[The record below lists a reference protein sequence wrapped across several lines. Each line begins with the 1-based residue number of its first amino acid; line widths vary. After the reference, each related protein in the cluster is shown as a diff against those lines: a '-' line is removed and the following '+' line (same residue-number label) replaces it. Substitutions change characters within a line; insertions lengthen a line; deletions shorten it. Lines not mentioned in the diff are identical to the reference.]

1 MTRPRRGRFRGRER
15 HDGGE
20 ALAAGGGT
28 KAVITAL
35 GANIGIA
42 IAKFAGFLLTGSSS
56 MLAEAV
62 HSVADSSN
70 QALLLLGGK
79 GAARQASEV
88 HQFGYGRV
96 RYIAAFVVSIVLF
109 TLGGLF
115 ALYEGWHKFA
125 DPHPIDSWQWVPV
138 AVLLVA
144 VVLEAYALRIALQ
157 EANHVRGDL
166 SLPEYVR
173 ASRSPEIPVI
183 LLEDTG
189 ALLGLLFGLFGVGM
203 TLATGDGRWDA
214 VGSAAIGL
222 LLVVIAVFL
231 AWEMRSMLI
240 GESALPHQ
248 QAAIERALT
257 GNGIDRVVH
266 MRTLHLGPDDL
277 LVAAKV
283 EVTPTDSAAAV
294 AAAID
299 EAEGRVRASVPLR
312 LQIYIEP
319 DLPGRDG
326 QAPAGE

>member
-1 MTRPRRGRFRGRER
+1 M
-15 HDGGE
+15 
-20 ALAAGGGT
+20 AAGSGT
-28 KAVITAL
+28 KAVVTAL
-35 GANIGIA
+35 CANIGIA

-56 MLAEAV
+56 MLAESV

-70 QALLLLGGK
+70 QALLLLGGR
-79 GAARQASEV
+79 GAARKASAV

-109 TLGGLF
+109 SLGGVF
-115 ALYEGWHKFA
+115 ALYEAWHKFA
-125 DPHPIDSWQWVPV
+125 DPHGIDSWKWVPV

-144 VVLEAYALRIALQ
+144 LALESFALRTAVL

-166 SLPEYVR
+166 SLWEYVK

-183 LLEDTG
+183 LLEDAG
-189 ALLGLLFGLFGVGM
+189 ALLGLVLALAGVGM

-214 VGSAAIGL
+214 VGTAGIGV

-231 AWEMRSMLI
+231 AWEMRSLLI

-248 QAAIERALT
+248 QAAIERALA
-257 GNGIDRVVH
+257 GEGIDGIVH

-283 EVTPTDSAAAV
+283 VVTATDSAAEV
-294 AAAID
+294 TAALNA
-299 EAEGRVRASVPLR
+299 AEERVRQAVPLR
-312 LQIYIEP
+312 VQVYIEP
-319 DLPGRDG
+319 ELP
-326 QAPAGE
+326 AS

>member
-1 MTRPRRGRFRGRER
+1 
-15 HDGGE
+15 
-20 ALAAGGGT
+20 
-28 KAVITAL
+28 
-35 GANIGIA
+35 
-42 IAKFAGFLLTGSSS
+42 

-70 QALLLLGGK
+70 QGLLLLGGK
-79 GAARQASEV
+79 RAERKASDV

-109 TLGGLF
+109 SLGGLF
-115 ALYEGWHKFA
+115 ALYEAWHKYS

-138 AVLLVA
+138 VVLLLA
-144 VVLEAYALRIALQ
+144 VVLESYALHTALR
-157 EANHVRGDL
+157 EANHVRGSL

-189 ALLGLLFGLFGVGM
+189 ALLGLVFGLVGVGM

-214 VGSAAIGL
+214 VGSGAIGL

-240 GESALPHQ
+240 GESALPEHQ
-248 QAAIERALT
+248 EAIEQALA
-257 GNGIDRVVH
+257 GPGIDGVVH
-266 MRTLHLGPDDL
+266 MRTMHLGPDDL

-283 EVTPTDSAAAV
+283 SVTRTDSAEEI
-294 AAAID
+294 AAAING
-299 EAEGRVRASVPLR
+299 AEERVRASVPLR
-312 LQIYIEP
+312 VQIYVEP
-319 DLPGRDG
+319 DLLRPDGGR
-326 QAPAGE
+326 

>member
-1 MTRPRRGRFRGRER
+1 V
-15 HDGGE
+15 
-20 ALAAGGGT
+20 AAGGGN
-28 KAVITAL
+28 KAIITAL

-42 IAKFAGFLLTGSSS
+42 IAKFAGYVLTGSSS
-56 MLAEAV
+56 MLAESV

-70 QALLLLGGK
+70 QALLLIGGK
-79 GAARQASEV
+79 RATRKASDV

-115 ALYEGWHKFA
+115 ALYEAWHKFS

-138 AVLLVA
+138 VVLLLA
-144 VVLEAYALRIALQ
+144 IVLESYALRTALQ

-166 SLPEYVR
+166 SLPEYVK

-189 ALLGLLFGLFGVGM
+189 ALLGLVFGLFGVGM

-240 GESALPHQ
+240 GESALPQHH
-248 QAAIERALT
+248 AAIEEALA
-257 GNGIDRVVH
+257 GPGIDGVIH
-266 MRTLHLGPDDL
+266 MRTMHLGPDDL

-283 EVTPTDSAAAV
+283 AVTHTDLAAEI
-294 AAAID
+294 AAAIN
-299 EAEGRVRASVPLR
+299 EAEERVRASVPLR
-312 LQIYIEP
+312 VQIYIEP
-319 DLPGRDG
+319 DLLRPDG
-326 QAPAGE
+326 TR